1 MRTEWTSWHVGL
13 VLPETRGAI
22 GQLEGLAQLCQHKA
36 LIRRYHP
43 CCHTTMDRSISVD
56 TIHMSH
62 SDSRQHDDTNWH
74 DEAAQ
79 ICMSKSPK
87 KLQLELETQRTYRCS
102 QRATWSEEV
111 TLLAIP
117 TRET

>member
-1 MRTEWTSWHVGL
+1 
-13 VLPETRGAI
+13 
-22 GQLEGLAQLCQHKA
+22 
-36 LIRRYHP
+36 
-43 CCHTTMDRSISVD
+43 MDRSISVD

-87 KLQLELETQRTYRCS
+87 KLQLELETQCTYRCS

-111 TLLAIP
+111 TLLAKTNSGNLIWH
-117 TRET
+117 RQQAAKR